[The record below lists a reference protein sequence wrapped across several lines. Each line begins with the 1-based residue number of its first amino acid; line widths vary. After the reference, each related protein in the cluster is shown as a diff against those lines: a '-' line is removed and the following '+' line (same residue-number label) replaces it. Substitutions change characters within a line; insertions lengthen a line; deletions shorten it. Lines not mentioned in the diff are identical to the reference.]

1 VKQLCPKCLTLL
13 QLKLG
18 KKRRQQFMNE
28 MSSYEKEILKLQREK
43 VMEEMQH
50 KRELFKLQINNEK
63 ESHELKIQMQK
74 ELHEIEKE
82 KKLLELESH

>member
-1 VKQLCPKCLTLL
+1 
-13 QLKLG
+13 
-18 KKRRQQFMNE
+18 
-28 MSSYEKEILKLQREK
+28 
-43 VMEEMQH
+43 MEEMQH

-82 KKLLELESH
+82 KKLLELKVINEKIKII